1 MKLGLIGC
9 AVLCVSALI
18 YMFLFETQSEVP
30 LQKNLELSN
39 QNFKESILFSS
50 KILTIDETVSKPLE
64 VSNKERISDAEIK
77 ELEKEMADSVDAY
90 NQSVVDGQPDS
101 GAIEKISELKEKYK
115 QIAMKAVLENN
126 K

>member
-18 YMFLFETQSEVP
+18 YMFLFETQSEVL
-30 LQKNLELSN
+30 LQKDLELSK

-50 KILTIDETVSKPLE
+50 KFQTIDESASKPLE

-77 ELEKEMADSVDAY
+77 EIEKEMADYIDAY
-90 NQSVVDGQPDS
+90 NQSVVDGQPDAGS
-101 GAIEKISELKEKYK
+101 IKEISALKERYK
-115 QIAMKAVLENN
+115 QIAMKAVRENN
-126 K
+126 